1 MSTQSKPTMKRSLRG
16 LIWFGAL
23 ACFLGGFSILRPPME
38 APPASTSSAVA
49 LASSGALSAQECGY
63 GEDPSGAELD
73 PYCDVLPDTIPARQ
87 SASECGN
94 LAECVEVSDYYSN
107 PLDLLPAWRWGTAVF
122 GLDNTYGAGDVANMN
137 AAMDML
143 GRLLFALSGILWVVL
158 LGLARLAMLL
168 SPLASDSVGEVVNR
182 TFSAVGSG
190 VSRGLIW
197 IPIVGALLFALIGP
211 IRSKGAASTSSLIIL
226 LAVPLGMM
234 WGMMTA
240 VDVKTTREVIPG
252 SKDPADPS
260 GKTPLY
266 ETTSVSGVGVGSPVW
281 MARTGTGMIDGLSSL
296 VVSGI
301 GDAFIKERLS
311 PLTSYNGQATQP
323 SCAAYIDGMRGAF
336 ERSWNNS
343 SMKTADTGA
352 GTMQTFSDL
361 WMSTM
366 ATNWV
371 RAQFGGG
378 TFRGVQPG
386 SSINNVPIIPKGVS
400 TGQTSYGWSMWC
412 HMLENVNGSSI
423 AAQARIG
430 AAAGYPYSKAQDIV
444 LAPNSNSDAAAAK
457 LCFKESQ
464 DADAS
469 EPGTPVGTACKG
481 RVYGGYLAS
490 SEWSSGG
497 GLDSVQDRQQQMMN
511 WAACKYV
518 GTSEPGNSGG
528 WILDPEWNAA
538 TGDGVG
544 KGNAYCSFWWN
555 EITPAN
561 WKLNGQDFQWDNDG
575 GAIPC
580 VSDGTCNIKT
590 MYRALHGKNAGE
602 RLFAGLMALITSL
615 LYFWLLG
622 LLLVGVAISKI
633 GLMVMLV
640 FLPFTLF
647 LLALPKWRVDPK
659 RAQRNAMGLK
669 LLKQTFAFA
678 TSTATLQ
685 LLVAF
690 LLITIGLIRTILAPF
705 NLFGFTELLAP
716 IAAFIIMQKLTK
728 ALGLGNL
735 ATPSGAM
742 SLPLAA
748 AAGMGGFG
756 LGGNKPGLA
765 SAKAAAKKGSTAKD
779 DAKSAGQKGMMKAKS
794 LMDGTAGG
802 KAGMAARALGA
813 GKLFGKGEDNSIE
826 ALTAKAAAGHA
837 AVAGAKT
844 PEERAKAM
852 EGLLAAQSAL
862 SDKKAIEDAKEAH
875 KNKKALDAATAAD
888 RKAELGAAMTDA
900 YNAEL
905 AASGDVAKA
914 NAASSAAFNAKAA
927 EHRGLDRANEL
938 GGALSAASGGAI
950 SAADA
955 AEAIASGAMAG
966 YVTLGDGTSMSIGDA
981 VKSGHAQLD
990 SSGGGA
996 MLTAKGIAA
1005 GGSMVGMVNMPGGS
1019 SMSMADAVTNGLVN
1033 VDAATGAVS
1042 VSAGG
1047 TAAGLT
1053 AAMLPSAS
1061 MVVAGGSGTPDAS
1074 ALETQ
1079 TMTYDAVMGSAAG
1092 ARGTANGTAV
1102 ALGIGAGEVSPLR
1115 GNAGI
1120 IAPAHGSATG
1130 FGAMQDLGAIK
1141 GDALL
1146 ASTAST
1152 ALLLGSDTTDQLWAA
1167 CGGDE
1172 ETYAAACDNA
1182 LSMAGIRGM
1191 SMGAAISG
1199 AGLHNSKRNQF
1210 LNKLGSGNA
1219 AAVETALSEVRSMN
1233 GGQGLYAVS
1242 SAGINAAVATAFA
1255 QTSSA
1260 RQNDVGMIHGG
1271 VVAMSS
1277 DATNAIG
1284 EAAEIFDGYTS
1295 GSGLWHDYDSGTPA
1309 QKSAA
1314 EKMIVGRMVN
1324 AEIAVM
1330 RTQHAH
1336 QAAEQLAAT
1345 GFIGPDNTSWDDE
1358 RARLVDH
1365 YSDTLRAG
1373 GSIIS
1378 DTNWINNSISSM
1390 RDQVRDA
1397 QVMPTIRPSRPVGVP
1412 SSRGVATTPTP

>member
-23 ACFLGGFSILRPPME
+23 ACFFGGFSILRPPME
-38 APPASTSSAVA
+38 QTPSSTSSAVA
-49 LASSGALSAQECGY
+49 LASSGALSAQTCGY
-63 GEDPSGAELD
+63 GDDED
-73 PYCDVLPDTIPARQ
+73 PYCDVLPDVMPQGDTNPATQ

-94 LAECVEVSDYYSN
+94 LAECVEVSDYYTN
-107 PLDLLPAWRWGTAVF
+107 PLDLLPAWRWGSAVF
-122 GLDNTYGAGDVANMN
+122 SLDNTYGAGDFANGSTG
-137 AAMDML
+137 MDML
-143 GRLLFALSGILWVVL
+143 GRILFALSGILWMVL

-168 SPLASDSVGEVVNR
+168 SPLASDSVGGVVNR

-197 IPIVGALLFALIGP
+197 IPIVGALLFAMIGP
-211 IRSKGAASTSSLIIL
+211 MRSKGAASTSSLILL
-226 LAVPLGMM
+226 LALPLGML

-240 VDVKTTREVIPG
+240 VDVKTTRVEIPG
-252 SKDPADPS
+252 SKDPADES

-266 ETTSVSGVGVGSPVW
+266 TTTSVSGVGVGSPVW

-301 GDAFIKERLS
+301 GDAFIQERLS
-311 PLTSYNGQATQP
+311 PLTSYEGQAVQP
-323 SCAAYIDGMRGAF
+323 SCAAYVDGMRGAF

-343 SMKTADTGA
+343 SMKTSDTSA
-352 GTMQTFSDL
+352 GLMQTFSDL

-378 TFRGVQPG
+378 TFRGVDPG
-386 SSINNVPIIPKGVS
+386 SNLNAVPTIIPKGVS
-400 TGQTSYGWSMWC
+400 TGQTSYGWRIWC
-412 HMLENVNGSSI
+412 HMLENSNNSSV

-430 AAAGYPYSKAQDIV
+430 AAAGYDYSPAQDRT
-444 LAPNSNSDAAAAK
+444 LAPDSSSDAAEA
-457 LCFKESQ
+457 CFKESQ
-464 DADAS
+464 SADTS
-469 EPGTPVGTACKG
+469 EPGAAVTTACTNQI
-481 RVYGGYLAS
+481 YGGYLAS

-511 WAACKYV
+511 WAACSY
-518 GTSEPGNSGG
+518 NSSTKI
-528 WILDPEWNAA
+528 WTLDPAWNKS
-538 TGDGVG
+538 TGGAIKDI
-544 KGNAYCSFWWN
+544 NYCSTWWKTM
-555 EITPAN
+555 TPSN
-561 WKLNGQDFQWDNDG
+561 WKNNGQHFQWDNDG
-575 GAIPC
+575 SAIAC
-580 VSDGTCNIKT
+580 VDAATCNIKT
-590 MYRALHGKNAGE
+590 MYRALHGKNGGE

-622 LLLVGVAISKI
+622 LLLVGVAISKL
-633 GLMVMLV
+633 GLMIMLV
-640 FLPFTLF
+640 MLPFTLF

-685 LLVAF
+685 LVVAF
-690 LLITIGLIRTILAPF
+690 LLVTIGLIRTVLSPF
-705 NLFGFTELLAP
+705 NLFGFTDLLAP
-716 IAAFIIMQKLTK
+716 IAAFIIIQKLTK

-862 SDKKAIEDAKEAH
+862 SDKKAVEDAKEAH

-888 RKAELGAAMTDA
+888 RKAELGAAMSDA

-966 YVTLGDGTSMSIGDA
+966 YVTLGNGTSMSIGDA
-981 VKSGHAQLD
+981 VKTGHAQLD
-990 SSGGGA
+990 PSGGGA

-1005 GGSMVGMVNMPGGS
+1005 GGSMVGMVNMPSGS

-1092 ARGTANGTAV
+1092 ARATANGTAE

-1141 GDALL
+1141 GGALL

-1172 ETYAAACDNA
+1172 ETYAAACNNA

-1210 LNKLGSGNA
+1210 LNQLGSGNA

-1242 SAGINAAVATAFA
+1242 SASVNAAVATAFA

>member
-23 ACFLGGFSILRPPME
+23 ACFFGGFSILRPPME
-38 APPASTSSAVA
+38 EAPSSTSSAVA
-49 LASSGALSAQECGY
+49 LASSGALSAQDCGY
-63 GEDPSGAELD
+63 GTDQD
-73 PYCDVLPDTIPARQ
+73 PYCSVLPDNMPTANENTNPATQ
-87 SASECGN
+87 SASECGK
-94 LAECVEVSDYYSN
+94 LAECREVAEYYKN
-107 PLDLLPAWRWGTAVF
+107 PLNLLPAWRWSTAVF
-122 GLDNTYGAGDVANMN
+122 ELDNTYGVEDYTNLSAG
-137 AAMDML
+137 MDMF
-143 GRLLFALSGILWVVL
+143 GRLMFALSGILWMVL
-158 LGLARLAMLL
+158 LGLARLAMML

-197 IPIVGALLFALIGP
+197 IPIVGALLFAMIGP
-211 IRSKGAASTSSLIIL
+211 MRSKGAASTSSLILL
-226 LAVPLGMM
+226 LALPLGML

-240 VDVKTTREVIPG
+240 VDVTTTRVAIPG
-252 SKDPADPS
+252 SEDPADPS

-266 ETTSVSGVGVGSPVW
+266 KTTSVSGVGVGSPVW
-281 MARTGTGMIDGLSSL
+281 MARTGTSMIDGLSSL

-301 GDAFIKERLS
+301 GDAFIQERLS
-311 PLTSYNGQATQP
+311 PLTSFDGQAVQP
-323 SCAAYIDGMRGAF
+323 SCAAYVDGMRGAF
-336 ERSWNNS
+336 ELSWNNS
-343 SMKTADTGA
+343 TYDKSDVGA

-378 TFRGVQPG
+378 TFIGAPPG
-386 SSINNVPIIPKGVS
+386 NTLNGIPTITPKGV
-400 TGQTSYGWSMWC
+400 TIGQTSYGWRIWC

-430 AAAGYPYSKAQDIV
+430 AAAGYDYAPAQDIA
-444 LAPNSNSDAAAAK
+444 LAANSSSDAAKA
-457 LCFKESQ
+457 CFKESQ
-464 DADAS
+464 AAETS
-469 EPGTPVGTACKG
+469 EPGAAVTTACTNL
-481 RVYGGYLAS
+481 VYGGYLAS

-511 WAACKYV
+511 WAACSYV
-518 GTSEPGNSGG
+518 PGAANEGWVVDAEWAKANS
-528 WILDPEWNAA
+528 DSVA
-538 TGDGVG
+538 DD
-544 KGNAYCSFWWN
+544 YCKRWWK
-555 EITPAN
+555 ESTPSN
-561 WKLNGQDFQWDNDG
+561 WKNNGQEFQWSNDG
-575 GAIPC
+575 NNIPC
-580 VSDGTCNIKT
+580 VNEATCNIKT
-590 MYRALHGKNAGE
+590 MYRALHGKNGGE

-622 LLLVGVAISKI
+622 LLLVGVAISKL
-633 GLMVMLV
+633 GLMIMLV
-640 FLPFTLF
+640 ILPFTLF

-659 RAQRNAMGLK
+659 KAQRNAMGLK

-685 LLVAF
+685 LVVAF
-690 LLITIGLIRTILAPF
+690 LLVTIGLIRTVLSPF
-705 NLFGFTELLAP
+705 NVFGFTDLLAP
-716 IAAFIIMQKLTK
+716 IAAFIIIQKLTK

-779 DAKSAGQKGMMKAKS
+779 DGKSAFNKGKMYAS
-794 LMDGTAGG
+794 DLMNGKAGG
-802 KAGMAARALGA
+802 KAGAIARKLGA
-813 GKLFGKGEDNSIE
+813 GKGAGGASMAELEENV
-826 ALTAKAAAGHA
+826 AAGNAKVA
-837 AVAGAKT
+837 AAKT

-862 SDKKAIEDAKEAH
+862 SDKKAVEDAKEAH

-981 VKSGHAQLD
+981 VKTGHAQLD
-990 SSGGGA
+990 PSGGGA

-1042 VSAGG
+1042 VSAAG

-1053 AAMLPSAS
+1053 AGMLPSAS

-1345 GFIGPDNTSWDDE
+1345 GFVGPDNTSWDDE